1 MIKTVIIDDHELSR
15 YGINVLLT
23 AAHDIEICGEA
34 ETASVGIKLIKT
46 YTPHIALV
54 NLHLP
59 DDSGIEVVKQIKQV
73 SPSTKIVIFNAQAM
87 EDSVREAFAAGTD
100 SYCTRTIA
108 KEKLAEA
115 IYLTHKGGNWLD
127 SANCLQQRFAIAKI
141 LIQNF
146 QIQQLVVTPSLKIK
160 RVCRQYSLSSR
171 ELEILQM
178 IAIGDRNNQIADKL
192 FLSVGT
198 VRSHVHRIL
207 TKLDCQ
213 NRAQAATKAIVEGLI
228 DSPEMGEIGLTA

>member
-34 ETASVGIKLIKT
+34 ETALEGLKLIKT

-54 NLHLP
+54 NLRLP
-59 DDSGIEVVKQIKQV
+59 DDSGFEVIRQIKQV
-73 SPSTKIVIFNAQAM
+73 SPITKIVIFNAQAM

-127 SANCLQQRFAIAKI
+127 SAIAKI
-141 LIQNF
+141 LIQNLQF
-146 QIQQLVVTPSLKIK
+146 QQLVVTPSLKIK

-228 DSPEMGEIGLTA
+228 DSPEMDQISLTA

>member
-1 MIKTVIIDDHELSR
+1 
-15 YGINVLLT
+15 VLLT

-34 ETASVGIKLIKT
+34 ETASVGLKLVKT

-100 SYCTRTIA
+100 SYCTRMIA

-127 SANCLQQRFAIAKI
+127 SAIAKI

>member
-73 SPSTKIVIFNAQAM
+73 SPITKIVIFNAQAM

-100 SYCTRTIA
+100 SYCTRMIA

-127 SANCLQQRFAIAKI
+127 SAIAKI

>member
-34 ETASVGIKLIKT
+34 ETASVGLKLIKT

-73 SPSTKIVIFNAQAM
+73 SPITKIVIFNAQAM

-115 IYLTHKGGNWLD
+115 IYVTHKGGNWLD
-127 SANCLQQRFAIAKI
+127 SAIAKI

-228 DSPEMGEIGLTA
+228 DSPEMDQISLTA

>member
-34 ETASVGIKLIKT
+34 ETASVGLKLIKT

-127 SANCLQQRFAIAKI
+127 SAIAKI

>member
-73 SPSTKIVIFNAQAM
+73 SPITKIVIFNAQAM

-100 SYCTRTIA
+100 SYCTRMIA

-127 SANCLQQRFAIAKI
+127 SAIAKI

-228 DSPEMGEIGLTA
+228 DSPEMDQITLTA

>member
-1 MIKTVIIDDHELSR
+1 M
-15 YGINVLLT
+15 LLT

-127 SANCLQQRFAIAKI
+127 SAIAKI

>member
-1 MIKTVIIDDHELSR
+1 MIKTVIIDDHDLTR
-15 YGINVLLT
+15 YGIRMLLSEEEN
-23 AAHDIEICGEA
+23 IEICAEA
-34 ETASVGIKLIKT
+34 ETVSEGLKLIET
-46 YTPHIALV
+46 HVPHIALV

-59 DDSGIEVVKQIKQV
+59 DNSGLEVVKQIKQV
-73 SPSTKIVIFNAQAM
+73 SPITKIVIFNAQST
-87 EDSVREAFAAGTD
+87 EIFVKEAFAAGAD
-100 SYCTRTIA
+100 SYCTRMIA

-115 IYLTHKGGNWLD
+115 IYVTHKGENWLD
-127 SANCLQQRFAIAKI
+127 SAVAKI
-141 LIQNF
+141 LIQNL
-146 QIQQLVVTPSLKIK
+146 QPQPVVVTPSLKVK
-160 RVCRQYSLSSR
+160 RVFRQYSLSSR

-178 IAIGDRNNQIADKL
+178 IAIGDRNNQIANKL

-228 DSPEMGEIGLTA
+228 DSPETNQISLTA

>member
-34 ETASVGIKLIKT
+34 ETASVGLKLIKT

-100 SYCTRTIA
+100 SYCTRTIS

-127 SANCLQQRFAIAKI
+127 SAIAKI
-141 LIQNF
+141 LIQNLQF
-146 QIQQLVVTPSLKIK
+146 QQLVVTPNLKIK
-160 RVCRQYSLSSR
+160 RVSRQYSLSSR
-171 ELEILQM
+171 EVEILQM
-178 IAIGDRNNQIADKL
+178 IAVGDRNNQIADKL

>member
-34 ETASVGIKLIKT
+34 ETASEGIKLIKT

-73 SPSTKIVIFNAQAM
+73 SPITKIVIFNAQAM

-100 SYCTRTIA
+100 SYCTRMIA

-127 SANCLQQRFAIAKI
+127 SAIAKI

>member
-34 ETASVGIKLIKT
+34 ETASEGLKLIKT

-54 NLHLP
+54 NLHLQ
-59 DDSGIEVVKQIKQV
+59 DDSGIEVVKRIKQV
-73 SPSTKIVIFNAQAM
+73 SSITKIVIFNAQAM

-115 IYLTHKGGNWLD
+115 IYVTHKGGNWLD
-127 SANCLQQRFAIAKI
+127 SAIAKI
-141 LIQNF
+141 LIQNL
-146 QIQQLVVTPSLKIK
+146 QLQQLVVTPSLKIK

-178 IAIGDRNNQIADKL
+178 IAIGDRNNQIANKL

-228 DSPEMGEIGLTA
+228 DSPETNQIGLTA

>member
-1 MIKTVIIDDHELSR
+1 MIKTVIIDDHDLTR
-15 YGINVLLT
+15 YGIRMLLSEEES
-23 AAHDIEICGEA
+23 IEICAEA
-34 ETASVGIKLIKT
+34 ETALEGLKLIET
-46 YTPHIALV
+46 HAPHIALV

-59 DDSGIEVVKQIKQV
+59 DDSGLEVVKQIKQV
-73 SPSTKIVIFNAQAM
+73 SPITKIVIFNAQST
-87 EDSVREAFAAGTD
+87 EIFVKEAFAAGTD

-115 IYLTHKGGNWLD
+115 IYVTHKGGNWLD
-127 SANCLQQRFAIAKI
+127 SAIAKI
-141 LIQNF
+141 LIQNL
-146 QIQQLVVTPSLKIK
+146 QPQSVVVTPSLKIK

-178 IAIGDRNNQIADKL
+178 IAIGDRNNQIANKL

-228 DSPEMGEIGLTA
+228 DSAEMDQISLTA

>member
-1 MIKTVIIDDHELSR
+1 MIKTVIIDDHDLTR
-15 YGINVLLT
+15 YGIRMLLSEEES
-23 AAHDIEICGEA
+23 IEICAEA
-34 ETASVGIKLIKT
+34 ETALEGLKLIET
-46 YTPHIALV
+46 HAPHIALV

-59 DDSGIEVVKQIKQV
+59 DDSGLEVVKQIKQV
-73 SPSTKIVIFNAQAM
+73 SPITKIVIFNAQST
-87 EDSVREAFAAGTD
+87 EIFVKEAFAAGAD
-100 SYCTRTIA
+100 SYCTRMIA

-115 IYLTHKGGNWLD
+115 IYVTHKGENWLD
-127 SANCLQQRFAIAKI
+127 SAIAKI
-141 LIQNF
+141 LIQNL
-146 QIQQLVVTPSLKIK
+146 QPQPVVVTPSLKIK

-178 IAIGDRNNQIADKL
+178 IAIGDRNNQIANKL

-228 DSPEMGEIGLTA
+228 DSAEMDQISLTA

>member
-127 SANCLQQRFAIAKI
+127 SAIAKI

>member
-34 ETASVGIKLIKT
+34 ETASEGIKLIKT

-127 SANCLQQRFAIAKI
+127 SAIAKI

>member
-23 AAHDIEICGEA
+23 AAHDIEICAEA
-34 ETASVGIKLIKT
+34 ETASVGLKLIKT

-54 NLHLP
+54 NLHLS

-127 SANCLQQRFAIAKI
+127 SAIAKI

-146 QIQQLVVTPSLKIK
+146 QLQQLVVTPSLKIK

>member
-23 AAHDIEICGEA
+23 AAYDIEICGEA

-127 SANCLQQRFAIAKI
+127 SAIAKI

>member
-34 ETASVGIKLIKT
+34 ETASVGLKLIKT

-54 NLHLP
+54 NLRLP
-59 DDSGIEVVKQIKQV
+59 DDSGFEVIRQIKQV
-73 SPSTKIVIFNAQAM
+73 SPITKIVIFNAQAM

-115 IYLTHKGGNWLD
+115 IYVTHKGGNWLD
-127 SANCLQQRFAIAKI
+127 SAIAKI
-141 LIQNF
+141 LIQNLQF
-146 QIQQLVVTPSLKIK
+146 QQLVVTPSLKIK
-160 RVCRQYSLSSR
+160 RVSGQYSLSSR

>member
-127 SANCLQQRFAIAKI
+127 SAIAKI
-141 LIQNF
+141 LIQNLQF
-146 QIQQLVVTPSLKIK
+146 QQLVVTPSLKIK
-160 RVCRQYSLSSR
+160 RVSRQYSLSSR
-171 ELEILQM
+171 EVEILQM

>member
-1 MIKTVIIDDHELSR
+1 M
-15 YGINVLLT
+15 LLT

-34 ETASVGIKLIKT
+34 ETASEGIKLIKT

-127 SANCLQQRFAIAKI
+127 SAIAKI

>member
-34 ETASVGIKLIKT
+34 ETASVGLKLIKT

-127 SANCLQQRFAIAKI
+127 SAIAKI

-192 FLSVGT
+192 FFKCRYCEVSCP
-198 VRSHVHRIL
+198 SHS
-207 TKLDCQ
+207 
-213 NRAQAATKAIVEGLI
+213 N
-228 DSPEMGEIGLTA
+228 

>member
-34 ETASVGIKLIKT
+34 ETASVGLKLIKT

-100 SYCTRTIA
+100 SYCTRMIA

-127 SANCLQQRFAIAKI
+127 SAIAKI

>member
-34 ETASVGIKLIKT
+34 ETASEGLKLIKT

-54 NLHLP
+54 NLRLP
-59 DDSGIEVVKQIKQV
+59 DDSGFEVIRQIKQV
-73 SPSTKIVIFNAQAM
+73 SPITKIVIFNAQAM

-100 SYCTRTIA
+100 SYCTSTIA

-127 SANCLQQRFAIAKI
+127 SAIAKI
-141 LIQNF
+141 LIQNLQF
-146 QIQQLVVTPSLKIK
+146 QQLVITPSLKIK
-160 RVCRQYSLSSR
+160 RVSRQYSLSSR

-228 DSPEMGEIGLTA
+228 DSPEMDQISLTA

>member
-34 ETASVGIKLIKT
+34 ETASVGLKLIKT

-54 NLHLP
+54 NLRLP
-59 DDSGIEVVKQIKQV
+59 DDSGFEVIRQIKQV
-73 SPSTKIVIFNAQAM
+73 SPITKIVIFNAQAM

-100 SYCTRTIA
+100 SYCTRMIA

-127 SANCLQQRFAIAKI
+127 SAIAKI

-160 RVCRQYSLSSR
+160 RVSRQYSLSSR

>member
-34 ETASVGIKLIKT
+34 ETASVGLKLIKT

-127 SANCLQQRFAIAKI
+127 SAIAKI
-141 LIQNF
+141 LIQNLQF
-146 QIQQLVVTPSLKIK
+146 QQLVVTPNLKIK
-160 RVCRQYSLSSR
+160 RVSRQYSLSSR
-171 ELEILQM
+171 EVEILQM
-178 IAIGDRNNQIADKL
+178 IAVGDRNNQIADKL

>member
-34 ETASVGIKLIKT
+34 ETALEGLKLIKT

-54 NLHLP
+54 NLRLQ
-59 DDSGIEVVKQIKQV
+59 DDSGFEVIRQIKQV
-73 SPSTKIVIFNAQAM
+73 SPITKIVIFNAQAM

-127 SANCLQQRFAIAKI
+127 SAIAKI
-141 LIQNF
+141 LIQNLQF
-146 QIQQLVVTPSLKIK
+146 QQLVVTPSLKIK
-160 RVCRQYSLSSR
+160 RVSRQYSLSSR
-171 ELEILQM
+171 EVEILQM

>member
-34 ETASVGIKLIKT
+34 ETASVGLKLIKT

-54 NLHLP
+54 NLRLS
-59 DDSGIEVVKQIKQV
+59 DDSGFEVIRQIKQV

-100 SYCTRTIA
+100 SYCTRMIA

-127 SANCLQQRFAIAKI
+127 SAIAKI

>member
-34 ETASVGIKLIKT
+34 ETASVGLKLIKN

-73 SPSTKIVIFNAQAM
+73 SLSTKIVIFNAQAM

-100 SYCTRTIA
+100 SYCTRMIA

-127 SANCLQQRFAIAKI
+127 SAIAKI

-160 RVCRQYSLSSR
+160 RVSRQYSLSSR
-171 ELEILQM
+171 EVEILQM

>member
-73 SPSTKIVIFNAQAM
+73 SPITKIVIFNAQAM

-100 SYCTRTIA
+100 SYCTRMIA

-127 SANCLQQRFAIAKI
+127 SAIAKI

-192 FLSVGT
+192 FLSVS
-198 VRSHVHRIL
+198 RSAEKFI
-207 TKLDCQ
+207 T
-213 NRAQAATKAIVEGLI
+213 
-228 DSPEMGEIGLTA
+228 M

>member
-34 ETASVGIKLIKT
+34 ETALEGLKLIKT

-54 NLHLP
+54 NLRLP
-59 DDSGIEVVKQIKQV
+59 DDSGFEVIRQIKQV
-73 SPSTKIVIFNAQAM
+73 SPITKIVIFNAQAM

-127 SANCLQQRFAIAKI
+127 SAIAKI

-228 DSPEMGEIGLTA
+228 DSPEMDQISLTA

>member
-34 ETASVGIKLIKT
+34 ETALEGLKLIKT

-54 NLHLP
+54 NLRLP

-127 SANCLQQRFAIAKI
+127 SAIAKI

-228 DSPEMGEIGLTA
+228 DSPEMDQISLTA

>member
-1 MIKTVIIDDHELSR
+1 MLLSEEES
-15 YGINVLLT
+15 
-23 AAHDIEICGEA
+23 IEICAEA
-34 ETASVGIKLIKT
+34 ETALEGLKLIET
-46 YTPHIALV
+46 HAPHIALV

-59 DDSGIEVVKQIKQV
+59 DDSGLEVVKQIKQV
-73 SPSTKIVIFNAQAM
+73 SPITKIVIFNAQST
-87 EDSVREAFAAGTD
+87 EIFVKEAFAAGTD

-115 IYLTHKGGNWLD
+115 IYVTHKGGNWLD
-127 SANCLQQRFAIAKI
+127 SAIAKI
-141 LIQNF
+141 LIQNL
-146 QIQQLVVTPSLKIK
+146 QPQSVVVTPSLKIK

-178 IAIGDRNNQIADKL
+178 IAIGDRNNQIANKL

-228 DSPEMGEIGLTA
+228 DSAEMDQISLTA

>member
-1 MIKTVIIDDHELSR
+1 MLLIILVC
-15 YGINVLLT
+15 VLQ
-23 AAHDIEICGEA
+23 
-34 ETASVGIKLIKT
+34 
-46 YTPHIALV
+46 
-54 NLHLP
+54 
-59 DDSGIEVVKQIKQV
+59 IEVRNVG
-73 SPSTKIVIFNAQAM
+73 FNAQAM

-127 SANCLQQRFAIAKI
+127 SAIAKI

-198 VRSHVHRIL
+198 QQFSF
-207 TKLDCQ
+207 
-213 NRAQAATKAIVEGLI
+213 
-228 DSPEMGEIGLTA
+228 

>member
-34 ETASVGIKLIKT
+34 ETASVGLKLIKT

-127 SANCLQQRFAIAKI
+127 SAIAKI
-141 LIQNF
+141 LIQNLQF
-146 QIQQLVVTPSLKIK
+146 QQLVVTPSLKIK
-160 RVCRQYSLSSR
+160 RVSRQYSLSSR
-171 ELEILQM
+171 EVEILQM

>member
-34 ETASVGIKLIKT
+34 ETASVGLKLIKT

-127 SANCLQQRFAIAKI
+127 SAIAKI

-228 DSPEMGEIGLTA
+228 DSPEMDQISLTA

>member
-73 SPSTKIVIFNAQAM
+73 SPITKIVIFNAQAM

-100 SYCTRTIA
+100 SYCTRMIA

-127 SANCLQQRFAIAKI
+127 SAIAKI
-141 LIQNF
+141 LIQNL

-160 RVCRQYSLSSR
+160 RVSQQYSLSSR

>member
-1 MIKTVIIDDHELSR
+1 MPFKKNSTQ
-15 YGINVLLT
+15 
-23 AAHDIEICGEA
+23 DI
-34 ETASVGIKLIKT
+34 
-46 YTPHIALV
+46 
-54 NLHLP
+54 
-59 DDSGIEVVKQIKQV
+59 
-73 SPSTKIVIFNAQAM
+73 
-87 EDSVREAFAAGTD
+87 D
-100 SYCTRTIA
+100 SYCTRMIA

-127 SANCLQQRFAIAKI
+127 SAIAKI